1 MSDLNLKKVFQ
12 RKKVVDIQTLL
23 SLSEGRSRRSL
34 FRDLANLEYIS
45 SYSHAGKFYTIPSI
59 PSFDLN
65 GLWHYGKVS
74 FSKYGTLKTT
84 LRIFVQES
92 KSGFTHKELREL
104 LRISVQNSLND
115 LIKCELIGRE
125 MLDDLFLYV
134 SCHKEVAAKQ
144 IAQRREQTTIR
155 TLDTNTTI
163 EVLLELFHS
172 EDWCPESISE
182 RLKIKNIVV
191 SSLEIKNVLLQYNIK
206 KKNST

>member
-12 RKKVVDIQTLL
+12 RKKVVDMQTLL

-65 GLWHYGKVS
+65 GLWHYGKVYIE
-74 FSKYGTLKTT
+74 KYGTLKTT

-92 KSGFTHKELREL
+92 KSGFTHKELRDL
-104 LRISVQNSLND
+104 LHISVQNSLND
-115 LIKCELIGRE
+115 LLKCGLIGRD
-125 MLDDLFLYV
+125 MIDDLFLYV

-163 EVLLELFHS
+163 EVLLELLND

-191 SSLEIKNVLLQYNIK
+191 SSMEIKNVFLQYNIK
-206 KKNST
+206 KKLST